1 MAKEK
6 NEKVPKRN
14 VFCNNCQR
22 EYSSKV
28 KNPVCR
34 QCWSTNVVE
43 ASSISGKMAL
53 KIMEREINERLD
65 KIDEVV
71 YDLHITMDHIK
82 KRLDKQWED
91 IKKVDARFDAQRV
104 HIAWIYKHLGFDMTT
119 DTNVVKS

>member
-1 MAKEK
+1 MSKITQTQVK
-6 NEKVPKRN
+6 RRN
-14 VFCNNCQR
+14 VFCNNCLR
-22 EYSSKV
+22 EYQSSVEKPICG
-28 KNPVCR
+28 KCR
-34 QCWSTNVVE
+34 SSNVVE
-43 ASSISGKMAL
+43 ASSISDKMAL
-53 KIMEREINERLD
+53 KIIEREINERLD

>member
-71 YDLHITMDHIK
+71 YDLHITMDNIK
-82 KRLDKQWED
+82 NILDTQRKD

-104 HIAWIYKHLGFDMTT
+104 HIAWIYNHLGFNMTT